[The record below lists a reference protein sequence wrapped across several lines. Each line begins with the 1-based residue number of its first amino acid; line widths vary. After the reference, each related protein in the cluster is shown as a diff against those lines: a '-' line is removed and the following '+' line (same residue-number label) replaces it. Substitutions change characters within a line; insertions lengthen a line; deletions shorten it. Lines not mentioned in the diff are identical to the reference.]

1 MKKSQ
6 GREIV
11 EIPTAGGG
19 GAWNPTSSEIHF
31 LGKVNKQRFLECVAI
46 MKCYHIKQ
54 EISHHGLFGTQL
66 Y

>member
-1 MKKSQ
+1 MKKSL

-11 EIPTAGGG
+11 GIPTTGGG
-19 GAWNPTSSEIHF
+19 GAWNPTSSGIHF

-46 MKCYHIKQ
+46 TNCYHIKQ
-54 EISHHGLFGTQL
+54 EISHHGFFGTQL